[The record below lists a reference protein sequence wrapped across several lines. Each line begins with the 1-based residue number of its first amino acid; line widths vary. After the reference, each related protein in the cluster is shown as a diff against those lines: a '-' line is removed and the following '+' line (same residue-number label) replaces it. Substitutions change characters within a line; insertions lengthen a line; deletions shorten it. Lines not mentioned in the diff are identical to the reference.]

1 MCCRAT
7 GVGLLVDWHQAH
19 KPHQSTNALVVH
31 NMAIVLQVPSH
42 LLDPIKWRLE
52 ELLVDLHHEVEVQGR
67 LAHQF
72 VIE

>member
-1 MCCRAT
+1 
-7 GVGLLVDWHQAH
+7 
-19 KPHQSTNALVVH
+19 
-31 NMAIVLQVPSH
+31 MAIVLQVPSH